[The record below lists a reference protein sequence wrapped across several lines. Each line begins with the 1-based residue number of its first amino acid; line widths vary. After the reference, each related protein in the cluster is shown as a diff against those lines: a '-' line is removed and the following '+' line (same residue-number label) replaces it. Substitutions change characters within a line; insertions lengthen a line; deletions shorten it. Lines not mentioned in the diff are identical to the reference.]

1 MKRREFL
8 RHACHTMAVPGLMST
23 IGLNQVNG
31 QSLQRFLQL
40 AAETDRVLVMIFL
53 EGGNDGLNTVVPLNH
68 LSELNSV
75 RPHVIL
81 PDNSLH
87 ELAGAE
93 VGLHPALDGLAS
105 LYKENRLQIIQS
117 VGYENQNYSHFRST
131 DIWMSGSDST
141 EVIPSGWSGR
151 FLDQTFPG
159 YPEVYPTDTMK
170 DPLSVEIGFGS
181 SLLFQGPNASM
192 SMTMSNPESFYNLI
206 ENRDDPAPDTPAGD
220 RLQYVRLIAR
230 QSQQYGEVV
239 KSAAEKVNNQLAYP
253 ETDLANQL
261 KIVSRLIAG
270 GLKTPMYM
278 VRLGGF
284 DTHDAQ
290 VEDGDHTTGEHAT
303 LLKTLNDAI
312 MAFMAD
318 MEHLQIADRVLG
330 MTFSEFGRRIVSNA
344 SLGTDHGS
352 AAPMFF
358 FGNHLNGG
366 VLGQNPNI
374 HTGQTYED
382 NLEMQYDYRQLY
394 ASVLDQWFGADSSV
408 LNATLYRGYD
418 TLPIISDGVLN
429 APQTSGSFAEPLLFP
444 NPVKEYATLSFSV
457 RHNPVSVSMMSIDGR
472 LIRKMHRG
480 SFPLGTNRLSIDVR
494 GLRTGQYLLV
504 MTDGRNKQALN
515 LIKS

>member
-8 RHACHTMAVPGLMST
+8 RHACHSMAVPGLMST

-31 QSLQRFLQL
+31 QSFQRFLQL
-40 AAETDRVLVMIFL
+40 AQETDRVLVMIFL
-53 EGGNDGLNTVVPLNH
+53 EGGNDGLNTVVPLDK
-68 LSELNSV
+68 LSVLNTV

-87 ELAGAE
+87 ELSGAN
-93 VGLHPALDGLAS
+93 VALHPSLDGLAS
-105 LYKENRLQIIQS
+105 LYHENRLQIIQS
-117 VGYENQNYSHFRST
+117 VGYQDQNYSHFRST

-151 FLDQTFPG
+151 YLDQTFPG
-159 YPEVYPTDTMK
+159 YPADYPSETMT
-170 DPLSVEIGFGS
+170 DPLSVEMGYGS
-181 SLLFQGPNASM
+181 SLLFQGPSASM
-192 SMTMSNPESFYNLI
+192 SMVMSNPDSFYNLL
-206 ENRDDPAPDTPAGD
+206 ENREEEAPDGKAGD
-220 RLQYVRLIAR
+220 RLRYVRLIAR

-239 KSAAEKVNNQLAYP
+239 KTAAEKVTNQLTYP
-253 ETDLANQL
+253 QTDLASQL
-261 KIVSRLIAG
+261 KIVARLIAG

-290 VEDGDHTTGEHAT
+290 VEDGDHTTGEHAD

-312 MAFMAD
+312 MAFMTD
-318 MEHLQIADRVLG
+318 MEHLQIDDRVLG

-344 SLGTDHGS
+344 SLGTDHGA

-358 FGNHLNGG
+358 FGNHVRGG
-366 VLGQNPNI
+366 VLGDNPDV

-394 ASVLDQWFGADSSV
+394 ASVLDQWFGADSTV

-418 TLPIISDGVLN
+418 TLPIIGDGVVTSAT
-429 APQTSGSFAEPLLFP
+429 APSARHDLFLFP
-444 NPVKEYATLSFSV
+444 NPVRDQATVQFQSQNHSIRMEL
-457 RHNPVSVSMMSIDGR
+457 MSLDGR
-472 LIRKMHRG
+472 LVQKIHRG
-480 SFPLGTNRLSIDVR
+480 NFQIGTHRLSFDVSR
-494 GLRTGQYLLV
+494 LRAGQYLLV
-504 MTDGRNKQALN
+504 MTDGAERQSTTLVK
-515 LIKS
+515 I